1 MASEPLRSETAGE
14 GLAPADRQTEVWVSD
29 AELRVALLGLMRASL
44 RPVTAG
50 LGVLYVVVAVGHLLL
65 LDRENAL
72 VLASFAL
79 LTAVVLLGAHLV
91 LRRRRLPAAWVYPL
105 AAGTA
110 GLVLANSLL
119 HLYLTEQLEQTT
131 GLILLLI
138 GAAVLLLSPFW
149 LGLIAVLSWGA
160 WALVVWSAGLGEHV
174 DRWAFGLLAATA
186 LAAIIHAV
194 RIRTLRHLELLR
206 IRDRRLAAAL
216 DHAQQAVQATEESVR
231 QFAQVTTEGLIVHD
245 RGTILE
251 VNRALARQLGCEPGD
266 LAGKSVLDLIAPEAR
281 AQARE
286 RLVWSGET
294 AAELTLVRRDGTRF
308 PADIHCQDWT
318 YQGRAARLMA
328 VPDIS
333 ARKASERGLRRA
345 QEYAELLYRAVPTA
359 VFTVDRSGTIT
370 SLNGRAVELLGY
382 STDEIIGQPCTALM
396 NEPCPVHCGLCAGGP
411 LQPVSDVECTLRA
424 KDGAVRTV
432 VKNIEM
438 LTDPTGQII
447 GGIESF
453 VDVTEHRRVEHELRK
468 LSSAVEQSPSVVMI
482 TDVDGTIE
490 YVNPRFTAVTGYT
503 ASEAIGQRPSLL
515 KSGHTTTAEYEELW
529 ETITAGGEWR
539 GEFLNKKKSGEL
551 YWELAT
557 ILPIRDSGG
566 RITHFL
572 GVKEDITARK
582 RAEQALQES
591 LFRTQ
596 ILYNAS
602 HSLLATAQSVP
613 ELLQAVVDS
622 VAAALYAD
630 CVMLVMLDR
639 DARTILHC
647 VRGGPGT
654 TNNAE
659 PTLDELWDGLSGWV
673 LREGRPALSP
683 KEEPDPRES
692 PAAQQQRLESG
703 CGDII
708 VVPMHFHDG
717 NVGTLTATNLPGG
730 RSFTHQDLELTMA
743 LANQSIIAID
753 NARLVD
759 SLRQSEEKFSHAFR
773 ASPDAMIINTLD
785 DGRFIDVNDSFLN
798 IVGYERDEVMGR
810 TISEIDIWPDPD
822 KRDAFLTQVAA
833 QGAAHNLEVAFRR
846 KSGEIGVALLSA
858 EVVELDG
865 ERCLLTIAK
874 DITERIQAAQ
884 ERELLIQELD
894 AFART
899 VAHDLKGPLSPI
911 LGYADMLLSDSGT
924 FSDEARRA
932 FVQIIADSAKRM
944 GNIID
949 ELLLLARMRQG
960 EVQARPLNMASIV
973 DDALSRLDYMVKEY
987 DAEVVVT
994 DAWPPALG
1002 YGAWVAEVWV
1012 NYISNALKHGGRPP
1026 RIELGADVLPDGTSR
1041 FWVRD
1046 NGEGLSPEQQ
1056 AQLFTPFT
1064 QLRAIHVE
1072 GHGLGL
1078 SIVRRIVEKLS
1089 GEAGVESAPGQGS
1102 LFYFTLPPVLPGDA
1116 QEQPDAHP
1124 EAV

>member
-14 GLAPADRQTEVWVSD
+14 DLASADRRTDEGGSD
-29 AELRVALLGLMRASL
+29 AELRAALLGVMYASL

-50 LGVLYVVVAVGHLLL
+50 LGALYVVAAASHFLLL
-65 LDRENAL
+65 NRDTAL
-72 VLASFAL
+72 MLAAFAL
-79 LTAVVLLGAHLV
+79 LTAGVLLGVHLA
-91 LRRRRLPAAWVYPL
+91 LRRRRPPAGWVYPL
-105 AAGTA
+105 AAGVA

-119 HLYLTEQLEQTT
+119 HLYLTEHLEQTT
-131 GLILLLI
+131 GVMLLLV
-138 GAAVLLLSPFW
+138 GAAVFLLSPLW
-149 LGLIAVLSWGA
+149 WGLIAALSWGA
-160 WALVVWSAGLGEHV
+160 WALVVWSADLDGHV
-174 DRWAFGLLAATA
+174 ERWALGLLAATA

-206 IRDRRLAAAL
+206 LRDRRLAAAL
-216 DHAQQAVQATEESVR
+216 ERAQRA
-231 QFAQVTTEGLIVHD
+231 AQVTEGSMRQLAEVTSEGLIVHD

-251 VNRALARQLGCEPGD
+251 VNRALVRQLGYAPGD

-294 AAELTLVRRDGTRF
+294 AAELPLVRHDGTRF
-308 PADIHCQDWT
+308 SADIHCQDWM
-318 YQGRAARLMA
+318 YRGRALRLMA
-328 VPDIS
+328 VRDIS
-333 ARKASERGLRRA
+333 ARKESERGLRRA
-345 QEYAELLYRAVPTA
+345 REYAELLYRAVPAA

-370 SLNGRAVELLGY
+370 SLNDKAIEILGY
-382 STDEIIGQPCTALM
+382 SPDEIVGQPCTALM
-396 NEPCPVHCGLCAGGP
+396 SEPCPVHCGLCAGGP
-411 LQPVSDVECTLRA
+411 LQPVSNVECTLRT
-424 KDGAVRTV
+424 KDGSIRTV

-447 GGIESF
+447 GGIEAL
-453 VDVTEHRRVEHELRK
+453 VDVTEHRRIEDELRK

-503 ASEAIGQRPSLL
+503 ASEALGQRPSLL
-515 KSGHTTTAEYEELW
+515 KSGHTTDAEYEELW

-572 GVKEDITARK
+572 GIKEDITARK

-591 LFRTQ
+591 LFRMQ

-630 CVMLVMLDR
+630 RVMLIMLDR
-639 DARTILHC
+639 DAQTILHC
-647 VRGGPGT
+647 VRGGPGA
-654 TNNAE
+654 TNGAE

-683 KEEPDPRES
+683 KDEPDPRES
-692 PAAQQQRLESG
+692 PAAQQQRVEAG

-708 VVPMHFHDG
+708 VVPMRFHDG
-717 NVGTLTATNLPGG
+717 NVGTLTATNLPSG
-730 RSFTHQDLELTMA
+730 RNFTHQDLELMMA

-773 ASPDAMIINTLD
+773 ASPDAMMINALD
-785 DGRFIDVNDSFLN
+785 DGRFLDVNDSFLE
-798 IVGYERDEVMGR
+798 IVGHERHEVIGR
-810 TISEIDIWPDPD
+810 AISEVDIWPEPD
-822 KRDAFLTQVAA
+822 KRDAFLSLVAA
-833 QGAAHNLEVAFRR
+833 EGAAHNLEVPFRH

-865 ERCLLTIAK
+865 QRCLLTIAK

-911 LGYADMLLSDSGT
+911 LGYADLLLSDSGSLNEKT
-924 FSDEARRA
+924 RRS
-932 FVQIIADSAKRM
+932 FMQIIADSAKRM

-960 EVQARPLNMASIV
+960 EVQTHPLNMASIV
-973 DDALSRLDYMVKEY
+973 DDALSRLAYMVKEY
-987 DAEVVVT
+987 DGEVIVA
-994 DAWPPALG
+994 DAWPSALG
-1002 YGAWVAEVWV
+1002 YGAWVVEVWV
-1012 NYISNALKHGGRPP
+1012 NYIGNALKYGGRPP
-1026 RIELGADVLPDGTSR
+1026 RVELGADVLPDGMLR

-1064 QLRAIHVE
+1064 QLRTIHAE
-1072 GHGLGL
+1072 GYGLGL
-1078 SIVRRIVEKLS
+1078 SIVRRIVERLS

-1102 LFYFTLPPVLPGDA
+1102 LFYFTLPPVPPGD
-1116 QEQPDAHP
+1116 EH
-1124 EAV
+1124 E